1 MKEIM
6 EPEERQHM
14 ENRYWKFIF
23 RMMRDYEEE
32 HRRKLF

>member
-1 MKEIM
+1 MLFTKEEKDYI
-6 EPEERQHM
+6 